1 MAAGTILI
9 YSGTKPVNANT
20 AIGVQTLLV
29 TLTLGSPAFGSASA
43 GVITANA
50 ITGGTGIA
58 NGTASFARILESDA
72 TTVVMDVDVGTSG
85 AGINLSTTAINIGD
99 AVTISAWTHTVTET

>member
-1 MAAGTILI
+1 MDAGLILI

-29 TLTLGSPAFGSASA
+29 TLTFNATAFGAAAS

-50 ITGGTGIA
+50 ITGGTAVA
-58 NGTASFARILESDA
+58 NGTATFARIFETDT
-72 TTVVMDVDVGTSG
+72 TTVVADVDVGTSG
-85 AGINLSTTAINIGD
+85 AGINLTTTTISIGD
-99 AVTISAWTHTVTET
+99 AVTISAWTHTVTE